1 MIDDTE
7 FERLLNRKYAQ
18 VVLKALLDAEGYS
31 YAFSALRDEVNTII
45 ADDSR
50 GSKETAQKGEYSP
63 ASLSSL
69 LSAAEDAGIVAKYFN
84 EDGKV
89 RWRLCPSRLSHSQID
104 EIRSRNSTNKIH
116 ADTSS
121 LDFYRQKH
129 TDSTFS

>member
-1 MIDDTE
+1 MDDTE
-7 FERLLNRKYAQ
+7 FERLLNQKYAQ
-18 VVLKALLDAEGYS
+18 VVLKVLLDADEYS

-50 GSKETAQKGEYSP
+50 GSKETVQEGEYSP
-63 ASLSSL
+63 ASLNSL
-69 LSAAEDAGIVAKYFN
+69 LSAAKDAGIVAKHLN

-89 RWRLCPSRLSHSQID
+89 RWKLCPSQLSQSQID